1 MCEVCAV
8 FGRGRHWTARASGD
22 ATALEAFDIRRHRA
36 ERREAIR
43 ALNLVLEADGVR
55 IDDWDGEAYQLS
67 LPSGAFVKAE
77 DLAEIWPALRRLGV
91 EPPDLLAPGVR
102 PIDLRGAER

>member
-22 ATALEAFDIRRHRA
+22 STALEAFDIHRHRA
-36 ERREAIR
+36 ERREALR
-43 ALNLVLEADGVR
+43 VLNVVLEAEGVR
-55 IDDWDGEAYQLS
+55 VDDWDGESYQVS

-77 DLAEIWPALRRLGV
+77 DLADVWPALRRLGV
-91 EPPDLLAPGVR
+91 EPPDLLDADRDAAGR
-102 PIDLRGAER
+102 SGAGE